1 MSASHGFHQE
11 SSSRIEYALAVR
23 LLTSIINNVD
33 TLYITEALRDRQP
46 DNRHLVKVGLISA
59 HVYVSDSAVEVVGV
73 RLLVLKLIATPI
85 EAVDAGCY
93 TEVPLVLA
101 VRIVHHYVFL
111 LGSEGS

>member
-1 MSASHGFHQE
+1 MSALHGFHQE

-46 DNRHLVKVGLISA
+46 DHRHLVKVGLISA
-59 HVYVSDSAVEVVGV
+59 HVYVSVSAAEVAGV
-73 RLLVLKLIATPI
+73 RVLVLKLIATPI
-85 EAVDAGCY
+85 EAVDVGY
-93 TEVPLVLA
+93 VEVPLVLA